1 MRFLV
6 FTILLFACHQKQV
19 DKAIPE
25 EFSYD
30 SSSDLIYF
38 DTSINVNETN
48 FKLFLQEL
56 HEGGFVIE
64 FKRENKT
71 LTRDTICTEH
81 FNNIEFS
88 DFNHD
93 SYQDV
98 FISILTNVPTQI
110 LYLFDKQSNMFR
122 QVAGYDEISEAH
134 SLEQNENYYYSYRR
148 AGCAD
153 FNWISELFYIEQF
166 EIIRL
171 AYIDGQGCKANLSDP
186 EGPTEFIYIY
196 EIMDNQ
202 EDKMHLVAKYPYNTC
217 ISEFDDK
224 WSFLER
230 YWNRNYIKFKPKDL

>member
-1 MRFLV
+1 MINCYFETKTKMRFLV

-19 DKAIPE
+19 EKAIPE
-25 EFSYD
+25 EISYD
-30 SSSDLIYF
+30 SSSDLIYI

-71 LTRDTICTEH
+71 LTRDTISTEH

-134 SLEQNENYYYSYRR
+134 SLEQNENYYY
-148 AGCAD
+148 
-153 FNWISELFYIEQF
+153 
-166 EIIRL
+166 
-171 AYIDGQGCKANLSDP
+171 
-186 EGPTEFIYIY
+186 
-196 EIMDNQ
+196 
-202 EDKMHLVAKYPYNTC
+202 
-217 ISEFDDK
+217 
-224 WSFLER
+224 
-230 YWNRNYIKFKPKDL
+230 